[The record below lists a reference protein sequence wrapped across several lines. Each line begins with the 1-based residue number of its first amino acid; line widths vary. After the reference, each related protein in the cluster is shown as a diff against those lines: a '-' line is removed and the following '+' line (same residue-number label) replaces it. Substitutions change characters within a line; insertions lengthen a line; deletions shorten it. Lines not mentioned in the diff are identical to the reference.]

1 MIENVMQQVMLME
14 YLGNKALLD
23 AHKTAFLC
31 SRQVSSMAVLRCYDW
46 ATDICKEEGVVV
58 SGFQSKIERDVLH
71 FLLRGKKPIIIVLA
85 RKMYATISSE
95 WQKAMDAN
103 RLLIISTAPNAVRAS
118 KAAAAARN
126 RYIAELS
133 DKIVFGYIHPD
144 SALALL
150 HDNYHSVSH
159 LL

>member
-31 SRQVSSMAVLRCYDW
+31 SRQVGSMAVLRCYDW
-46 ATDICKEEGVVV
+46 ATDICKEKGVVV

-71 FLLRGKKPIIIVLA
+71 FLLRGKKPIIIVLV
-85 RKMYATISSE
+85 RKMYTAIPTE
-95 WQKAMDAN
+95 WQEAMDAG
-103 RLLIISTAPNAVRAS
+103 RLLIISTAPNAVRVS
-118 KAAAAARN
+118 KAAADARN

-133 DKIVFGYIHPD
+133 DKIVFGYIH
-144 SALALL
+144 SNSSLISI
-150 HDNYHSVSH
+150 YEMYRTISH
-159 LL
+159 QL

>member
-1 MIENVMQQVMLME
+1 ME
-14 YLGNKALLD
+14 YLGNKALLN

-31 SRQVSSMAVLRCYDW
+31 SRQVSRVAVLRCYDW
-46 ATDICKEEGVVV
+46 ATGVCKEKGVVV

-71 FLLRGKKPIIIVLA
+71 FLLRGKKPVIIVLA
-85 RKMYATISSE
+85 RKMYSSLPTE
-95 WQKAMDAN
+95 WQEAMDAN
-103 RLLIISTAPNAVRAS
+103 RLLIISTAPNAVRVS
-118 KAAAAARN
+118 KATADARN

>member
-1 MIENVMQQVMLME
+1 MQQVMLME

-31 SRQVSSMAVLRCYDW
+31 SRQVSSRAVLRCYDW
-46 ATDICKEEGVVV
+46 ATDICKEEGVAV

-85 RKMYATISSE
+85 RKMYTTIPTE
-95 WQKAMDAN
+95 WQEAMAAN
-103 RLLIISTAPNAVRAS
+103 RLLIISTAPNAVRVS
-118 KAAAAARN
+118 KAAADARN

-133 DKIVFGYIHPD
+133 DKIVFGYIH
-144 SALALL
+144 SNSSLISI
-150 HDNYHSVSH
+150 YEMYRTISH
-159 LL
+159 QL

>member
-1 MIENVMQQVMLME
+1 ME
-14 YLGNKALLD
+14 YLGNKALLN
-23 AHKTAFLC
+23 AHKTVFLC
-31 SRQVSSMAVLRCYDW
+31 SRQVSSVAVLRCYDW
-46 ATDICKEEGVVV
+46 ATDVCKEKGVVV

-71 FLLRGKKPIIIVLA
+71 FLLRGKKPVIIVLA
-85 RKMYATISSE
+85 RKMYSSLPTE
-95 WQKAMDAN
+95 WQEAMDAN
-103 RLLIISTAPNAVRAS
+103 RLLIISTAPNAVRVS
-118 KAAAAARN
+118 KAAADARN

>member
-1 MIENVMQQVMLME
+1 ME
-14 YLGNKALLD
+14 YLGNKALLN
-23 AHKTAFLC
+23 AHKTVFLC
-31 SRQVSSMAVLRCYDW
+31 SRQVSSVAVLRCYDW

-71 FLLRGKKPIIIVLA
+71 FLMRGKKPVIIVLA
-85 RKMYATISSE
+85 RKMYSSLPTE
-95 WQKAMDAN
+95 WQEAMDAN
-103 RLLIISTAPNAVRAS
+103 RLLIISTAPNAVRVS
-118 KAAAAARN
+118 KAAADARN

>member
-1 MIENVMQQVMLME
+1 ME
-14 YLGNKALLD
+14 YLGNKALLN
-23 AHKTAFLC
+23 AHKTVFLC
-31 SRQVSSMAVLRCYDW
+31 SRQVSSVAVLRCYDW

-58 SGFQSKIERDVLH
+58 SGFQSKIECDVLH
-71 FLLRGKKPIIIVLA
+71 FLLRGKKPVIIVLA
-85 RKMYATISSE
+85 RKMYSILPTE
-95 WQKAMDAN
+95 WQEAMDAN
-103 RLLIISTAPNAVRAS
+103 RLLIISTAPNAVRVS
-118 KAAAAARN
+118 KAAADARN

>member
-1 MIENVMQQVMLME
+1 ME

-23 AHKTAFLC
+23 AHKTAFFC
-31 SRQVSSMAVLRCYDW
+31 SRQVSSVAVLRCYDW
-46 ATDICKEEGVVV
+46 ATDVCKEEGVVV
-58 SGFQSKIERDVLH
+58 SGFQSKIECDVLH

-95 WQKAMDAN
+95 WQEAMDAN
-103 RLLIISTAPNAVRAS
+103 RLLIISTAPNAVRVS
-118 KAAAAARN
+118 KAAADARN

-144 SALALL
+144 SALTFL